1 MRIGCIHSSV
11 CCVDYCNVVTCSKI
25 SEMKDSMI
33 RVGASQLGGRRNSG
47 SGVQYQQLARDE
59 QEADQS
65 LGLEL
70 GIGGIGG
77 LLNGS
82 GSGKDTQR
90 LLTNCDDDYCDGIV

>member
-1 MRIGCIHSSV
+1 MCTPR
-11 CCVDYCNVVTCSKI
+11 KI

-33 RVGASQLGGRRNSG
+33 RAGTARLGGRRSSG

-59 QEADQS
+59 LEADQS

-77 LLNGS
+77 LLGGS

-90 LLTNCDDDYCDGIV
+90 LLNGRDDDYCDGIV